1 MILIADSGS
10 TKTSWRYIDTSQQI
24 YQAKTVGFNPYFEAA
39 SSIAAEIQQKLLPQL
54 PQLEKLLGISEFS
67 NNLQVFYYGTG
78 CGQAETCQIIHIAL
92 ATCFPNATVFVAED
106 MLAAARGLAGKEA
119 GIVCILGTGSNSCLY
134 DGEKIV
140 ETVGGLGI
148 MLGDEGSGAYLG
160 KQLLKDYL
168 NNEMPQLIRNRFDK
182 RFKTTKAEI
191 LTNIYSKPYPNRYM
205 ATFAKFLFDNKS
217 EYYCSQLTHDC
228 FIDFF
233 DKTIAKYIMEIS
245 QKPHYEEPN
254 YKVHFT
260 GSIAFYF
267 SDYLLRIAQERKI
280 MIGNIA
286 EEPIAGLALF
296 HTLNH

>member
-10 TKTSWRYIDTSQQI
+10 TKTSWRYIDAAQQI
-24 YQAKTVGFNPYFEAA
+24 YQAKTVGFNPYFETAP
-39 SSIAAEIQQKLLPQL
+39 SIAAEILQTLLPQL
-54 PQLEKLLGISEFS
+54 PELTEFS
-67 NNLQVFYYGTG
+67 KVSQIFYYGTG
-78 CGQAETCQIIHIAL
+78 CGQTETCQIIHTAL
-92 ATCFPNATVFVAED
+92 ATCFPSATIFVAED
-106 MLAAARGLAGKEA
+106 MLAAARGLAGKEV

-134 DGEKIV
+134 DGEKII

-168 NNEMPQLIRNRFDK
+168 NDEMPQLIRNRFDK

-191 LTNIYSKPYPNRYM
+191 LTNVYSKPYPNRYM
-205 ATFAKFLFDNKS
+205 ATFAKFLFDNRS

-228 FIDFF
+228 FSDFF
-233 DKTIAKYIMEIS
+233 DKTIAKYMMGS
-245 QKPHYEEPN
+245 SKNPHEKIPS
-254 YKVHFT
+254 YKIHFT

-267 SDYLLRIAQERKI
+267 SDYLLRIAQERKLK
-280 MIGNIA
+280 IGNIA

-296 HTLNH
+296 HTLK

>member
-10 TKTSWRYIDTSQQI
+10 TKTSWRYIDAAQQI
-24 YQAKTVGFNPYFEAA
+24 YQAKTVGFNPYFETAPG
-39 SSIAAEIQQKLLPQL
+39 IAATIQQTLLPQL
-54 PQLEKLLGISEFS
+54 SKLTEFS
-67 NNLQVFYYGTG
+67 GVSQIFYYGTG
-78 CGQAETCQIIHIAL
+78 CGQPETCQIIHTAL
-92 ATCFPNATVFVAED
+92 AICFPNATIFVAED
-106 MLAAARGLAGKEA
+106 MLAAARGLAGKEV

-134 DGEKIV
+134 DGEKIIQ
-140 ETVGGLGI
+140 TVGGLGI

-168 NNEMPQLIRNRFDK
+168 NDEMPQLIRNRFDK

-191 LTNIYSKPYPNRYM
+191 LTHIYSKPYPNRYM

-233 DKTIAKYIMEIS
+233 DKTIAKYMMGIS
-245 QKPHYEEPN
+245 QHPHDKIPN

-267 SDYLLRIAQERKI
+267 SDYILRIAKERKI

-296 HTLNH
+296 HTPMS